1 MGGKIERED
10 TKKGND
16 DDDDEDDDED
26 DDDDDDDMEEVEVA
40 NSKPVGDDSDGEEEE
55 AEDEAAA
62 AAEAE
67 EQAEAEIK
75 KEVKR
80 LHIQEF
86 DSSSDDSEDDEKDK
100 AVVKDEVEVGV
111 TIDKPAY
118 FLLAVM
124 YEQKDNT
131 QEPLAKVSIPITT
144 LPALLGRNHNTKNPQ
159 FVSLGDHKALSRFHA
174 AIYYRDRIGGRV
186 GYYGTG
192 TGTNEDNT
200 NNSTSMIY
208 QPKQDNDKDADN
220 VWSRSHPDSD
230 VPSSLATEQPGGFY
244 AIECLS
250 KNDILVNGQR
260 IRKGESA
267 ALTNGM
273 AIRMRC
279 DMLYFLLP
287 LNITKGKHL
296 TMPPSITTTI
306 NDNNSKKRV
315 KEEENDNK
323 STTAATVTATEG
335 ATPITATTTTHN
347 NNSGSTRKRQ
357 KVPPKSSSRR
367 KKPSSSRGDNYED
380 IPVKYLLQE
389 FHAAVESQRFERRHQ
404 LISSSIMLAAVRDA
418 ALSTKMQRIFK
429 KNEGIARVEIIDW
442 IASSQK
448 YKQWVERILKKLEI
462 KSYQANLSKSLIKV
476 GYTRVGTTGRHV
488 KWVLPSDIL
497 AELDKKDSSSSS
509 SVRRPEKDNK
519 QKHTTKKGN
528 SNIKKKKE

>member
-230 VPSSLATEQPGGFY
+230 VPSSLAPEQPGGFY

-279 DMLYFLLP
+279 HMLYFRLL
-287 LNITKGKHL
+287 LLLMIIIQRREL
-296 TMPPSITTTI
+296 
-306 NDNNSKKRV
+306 KKR
-315 KEEENDNK
+315 KMIIN
-323 STTAATVTATEG
+323 
-335 ATPITATTTTHN
+335 
-347 NNSGSTRKRQ
+347 
-357 KVPPKSSSRR
+357 
-367 KKPSSSRGDNYED
+367 
-380 IPVKYLLQE
+380 LQL
-389 FHAAVESQRFERRHQ
+389 QQQ
-404 LISSSIMLAAVRDA
+404 LQL
-418 ALSTKMQRIFK
+418 Q
-429 KNEGIARVEIIDW
+429 
-442 IASSQK
+442 
-448 YKQWVERILKKLEI
+448 
-462 KSYQANLSKSLIKV
+462 
-476 GYTRVGTTGRHV
+476 
-488 KWVLPSDIL
+488 
-497 AELDKKDSSSSS
+497 
-509 SVRRPEKDNK
+509 
-519 QKHTTKKGN
+519 
-528 SNIKKKKE
+528 